1 MHCDSDKLLLAE
13 KLYDAPKILLQTV
26 VLSAIVFPGSVSSV
40 QKARIEKCSLTLYV
54 LTYLSLRATY
64 LSLRA
69 EALLKLKVQIFPVSL
84 GGGEEPSKPK
94 RCGGISSEGRFR
106 LCIHVLCVHNGK
118 LFK

>member
-54 LTYLSLRATY
+54 LTYLSLRA
-64 LSLRA
+64 